1 MGNSDF
7 KTYKGTTMPESI
19 IELITGGEEPQQNQG
34 MMRVSKQEV
43 AQYHV
48 FIDEEIG
55 EPKKYRD
62 LINTLYSASP
72 HDVFNIFINTP
83 GGSLSSTMAIIE
95 AIKSSDATV
104 VGIINGECFSGG
116 SFLALS
122 CDHIVVTPAA
132 HMMVHTA
139 SYGTGGN
146 TGMIQKHVDFST
158 KHIHKVLDEV
168 YEGFL
173 TDQELK
179 DIKIGVEL
187 WFDSVQIKKRLENRN
202 KYFAEKQV
210 KKPKKQKVESI
221 QE

>member
-1 MGNSDF
+1 
-7 KTYKGTTMPESI
+7 MPESI
-19 IELITGGEEPQQNQG
+19 IELITGEEPDAHAQG
-34 MMRVSKQEV
+34 MMRKSKQEIS
-43 AQYHV
+43 QYQV

-62 LINTLYSASP
+62 LINSLYSAGQ

-83 GGSLSSTMAIIE
+83 GGSLSATMAIIE
-95 AIKSSDATV
+95 AIKSSDAMV

-116 SFLALS
+116 SFIALS

-132 HMMVHTA
+132 HMMCHTA
-139 SYGTGGN
+139 TYETGGN
-146 TGMIQKHVDFST
+146 TGMIQKHVDFSSR
-158 KHIHKVLDEV
+158 HIHRILDDV

-179 DIKIGVEL
+179 DIKIGVEY
-187 WFDSVQIKKRLENRN
+187 WFDSVQIKKRLETRN

-210 KKPKKQKVESI
+210 KKPKKQKAEIV